1 MTFPL
6 PSIAR
11 PGVKRR
17 DFIGTM
23 GAFLATQLLVPSVLR
38 GITLDQHLK
47 PLRLGFLTDCHAMA
61 EHDAPSW
68 LDRTAQV
75 MNSLKPD
82 LIIGGGDFVHGGFTS
97 TGKTMDHRW
106 EIASSFLHKLRS
118 RLEPLIGNH
127 DLYEPLTADGKL
139 SGNDPRRRWKQHF
152 NQPLTYRSFQFHG
165 YRFLMLDSIK
175 VVGGENPYRGW
186 ISRTQLEWLDQE
198 LNRVPL
204 NQPIILCSHI
214 PFKTSLRDSLGAMIK
229 NVPGRV
235 RVLNADSVLKKLSKR
250 PLIAILQGHI
260 HLNERVEFAGIPC
273 ITGGAVCGKW
283 WEGPNMGTYPGI
295 GLVEIIPSGRA
306 SSNKSNDVGW
316 TYLNTPIP
324 VQSRANFLS

>member
-1 MTFPL
+1 MPL
-6 PSIAR
+6 PPPSIAKS
-11 PGVKRR
+11 GVTRR
-17 DFIGTM
+17 DFIGTA
-23 GAFLATQLLVPSVLR
+23 GVFLASQLFLPSSLR

-47 PLRLGFLTDCHAMA
+47 TLRLGFLTDCHAMA

-68 LDRTAQV
+68 LERTAEI
-75 MNSLKPD
+75 MNSLRPD

-97 TGKTMDHRW
+97 TGKTMDQRW
-106 EIASSFLHKLRS
+106 VIASSFLNRLKV

-127 DLYEPLTADGKL
+127 DLYEPLTADGKV
-139 SGNDPRRRWKQHF
+139 SDNDPRRRWKQHF
-152 NQPLTYRSFQFHG
+152 QRPLTYRSFQFHG

-186 ISRTQLEWLDQE
+186 ISNAQMEWLDHE
-198 LNRVPL
+198 LNRIPA

-235 RVLNADSVLKKLSKR
+235 RVLNADSVLDKLSQR

-260 HLNERVEFAGIPC
+260 HLNERVEYNGIPC

-295 GLVEIIPSGRA
+295 GLVEIIPTGG
-306 SSNKSNDVGW
+306 SSAKGSRDIDW
-316 TYLNTPIP
+316 SYLNTPNP
-324 VQSRANFLS
+324 VKPLGNVLS